1 MHFIT
6 LLISKTPLLLAIQ
19 PKATKKTVCTI
30 VFISFHNNI
39 LSYHPHIVI
48 IHFLMSF
55 YNSFHS
61 QVSWVRRKSGEN
73 GLELLT
79 VGKQT
84 YSGDPRYSVDFQY
97 PNNWRLK
104 ISQAQKIDEA
114 TYECQVRLSIHKK
127 KS

>member
-1 MHFIT
+1 VESSHVKLAYIPREKIYIT
-6 LLISKTPLLLAIQ
+6 LYFLSFTFLIAY
-19 PKATKKTVCTI
+19 V
-30 VFISFHNNI
+30 
-39 LSYHPHIVI
+39 
-48 IHFLMSF
+48 
-55 YNSFHS
+55 

-104 ISQAQKIDEA
+104 IVSAQKIDEA
-114 TYECQVRLSIHKK
+114 TYECQV
-127 KS
+127 

>member
-1 MHFIT
+1 MSF
-6 LLISKTPLLLAIQ
+6 PFLLLRLF
-19 PKATKKTVCTI
+19 P
-30 VFISFHNNI
+30 
-39 LSYHPHIVI
+39 
-48 IHFLMSF
+48 
-55 YNSFHS
+55 S

-104 ISQAQKIDEA
+104 IATAQKIDEA
-114 TYECQVRLSIHKK
+114 TYECQVRASF
-127 KS
+127 SSTTN

>member
-1 MHFIT
+1 MLHPFPFIATCILT
-6 LLISKTPLLLAIQ
+6 L
-19 PKATKKTVCTI
+19 
-30 VFISFHNNI
+30 
-39 LSYHPHIVI
+39 PHILIV
-48 IHFLMSF
+48 HLF
-55 YNSFHS
+55 YSIPSHSFHS

-104 ISQAQKIDEA
+104 IVQAQKIDEA
-114 TYECQVRLSIHKK
+114 TYECQVRLVL
-127 KS
+127 

>member
-1 MHFIT
+1 
-6 LLISKTPLLLAIQ
+6 
-19 PKATKKTVCTI
+19 V
-30 VFISFHNNI
+30 I
-39 LSYHPHIVI
+39 L
-48 IHFLMSF
+48 
-55 YNSFHS
+55 

-104 ISQAQKIDEA
+104 IVQAQKIDEA
-114 TYECQVRLSIHKK
+114 TYECQVSLLEFISIITVD
-127 KS
+127 SN